1 MLPIHLADKSNFK
14 KTRKAPE
21 KTFFWGGGA
30 VGELSTPPVAATA
43 GKLSTA
49 PVEATAGKLST
60 APVEATAGKL
70 STAPVEATAG
80 KLSTAPVEG
89 GKISTVPEVSAL
101 RIRSPATECPCE
113 VHSKLEKHLDLRW

>member
-21 KTFFWGGGA
+21 KKFFWGGGA
-30 VGELSTPPVAATA
+30 A